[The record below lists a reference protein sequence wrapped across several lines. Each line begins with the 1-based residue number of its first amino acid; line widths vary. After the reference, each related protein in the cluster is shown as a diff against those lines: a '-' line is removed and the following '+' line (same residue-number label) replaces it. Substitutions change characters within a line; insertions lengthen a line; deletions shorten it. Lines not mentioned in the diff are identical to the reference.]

1 MNMSDKNK
9 GILLLLASAFGFS
22 MMGVFIK
29 LSGDLPTVQKTMF
42 RNLVSMFIA
51 FGFVLYHRERF
62 FGKKAN
68 QPTLLLRS
76 AFGTIGILFNF
87 YAIDHMILSDAE
99 TLNKLSPFLLIVFSA
114 LFLRER
120 VKLYQLVSVI
130 VAFLGALLI
139 IKPEFSVTTVP
150 YLAGFLSAV
159 FAAGAYTFLRVLGN
173 KEKYYTVV
181 FYFSF
186 FATVVLLPFTLYF
199 YEPMSGKQWL
209 YLLLAGLF
217 ATIGQFGVTLAYKFA
232 PAREISIF
240 FYSTVLY
247 STLLSIFLFM
257 QWPDWL
263 SVIGY
268 LVIFGALLY
277 MFMKNNKGAVV
288 RSKK

>member
-1 MNMSDKNK
+1 MSDKNK